1 MPITSDILRTYRG
14 PRRVVRDLLARGQ
27 REDRAIMWLMA
38 GCLIVFLSR
47 LPALQ
52 RAAVLGQGDF
62 TQDAAYAFLGLMMIA
77 PLMFYGL
84 AALGQG
90 IARLFGG
97 RPTGYGA
104 RLALFWAWLAAT
116 PVILLYGLLVGLNGA
131 AEMGTQAVGLL
142 WVVAFV
148 VFWVQGLRE
157 AGRSHDA

>member
-1 MPITSDILRTYRG
+1 MPVTTDIMRTYRG
-14 PRRVVRDLLARGQ
+14 PRRVVRDLLAMGP
-27 REDRAIMWLMA
+27 REDRAIMWLMF

-52 RAAVLGQGDF
+52 RAAVMGQGDF

-77 PLMFYGL
+77 PLLFYGL

-90 IARLFGG
+90 IARLLGG
-97 RPTGYGA
+97 RPTGFGA

-131 AEMGTQAVGLL
+131 AEKGTQLVGLI
-142 WVVAFV
+142 WVVVFV
-148 VFWVQGLRE
+148 LFWVQGLRE
-157 AGRSHDA
+157 ASAPHDA